1 MCFLQVLREVF
12 QILYE
17 TVFRGERVSQVKRLL
32 SRDCQNSRV
41 TKKIQKGSVYSFR
54 PSTAASKSSSK
65 ECNSSWN
72 LRICIY
78 LLPMASWMCL
88 VHEILLV
95 GRAHLNML
103 LRRMLWQF
111 SENSWVVDVS
121 LSESR
126 GPAENLRKPQ
136 YSINGSVEQSFP
148 SIQLMYLKSVM
159 SNTACVASNNLLKHI
174 CHGKSKQWSAL
185 LSDQLTALRQA
196 ELKLFWNPKWTDLV
210 IRKSVVLFHASSCSF
225 YHIYFYKWLLSSC
238 NLSFMALWKLPKV
251 WFLRTL
257 CAV

>member
-1 MCFLQVLREVF
+1 M
-12 QILYE
+12 
-17 TVFRGERVSQVKRLL
+17 K
-32 SRDCQNSRV
+32 
-41 TKKIQKGSVYSFR
+41 
-54 PSTAASKSSSK
+54 
-65 ECNSSWN
+65 
-72 LRICIY
+72 
-78 LLPMASWMCL
+78 
-88 VHEILLV
+88 ILLV
-95 GRAHLNML
+95 GRAHLNIL
-103 LRRMLWQF
+103 LRKILWQF
-111 SENSWVVDVS
+111 SENHHLIGGS

-126 GPAENLRKPQ
+126 GHAENLKKPR
-136 YSINGSVEQSFP
+136 YGINGAQSFP
-148 SIQLMYLKSVM
+148 SVQLMYLKSIM
-159 SNTACVASNNLLKHI
+159 SNTAWVASNNLLKHI

-257 CAV
+257 YAV